1 MKRRR
6 LDRTDLGQLLRRF
19 RRTRG
24 VSQEKLAEQAG
35 LHRTYISHV
44 ELGTR
49 NPSFEVVDMLLVAL
63 GVSWEEF
70 GRELDRTAFP

>member
-1 MKRRR
+1 MKRRH
-6 LDRTDLGQLLRRF
+6 LDRTDLGRLLRLLRRS
-19 RRTRG
+19 RA

-49 NPSFEVVDMLLVAL
+49 NPSFEKVDMLLIAL
-63 GVSWEEF
+63 DVSWEEF
-70 GRELDRTAFP
+70 GKQLDRIALR